1 MQFID
6 NIPVWGAS
14 IDEGAL
20 KQIKTCYYIF
30 GHAALMADHHKGYG
44 VPIGGV
50 IAHETLVSPSGVGYD
65 IGCGNK
71 AVLTDADAADV
82 RRNIGAIMDDIFQ
95 TISFGIGRKNDDE
108 RVDHELFDSSAW
120 SHKAVAPLKEM
131 ARNQLGTVGGGNHYV
146 DLFADEQDRVWIG
159 VHFGSRGLGH
169 KTATFFL
176 QAGGAQ
182 DGMDVP
188 PLV

>member
-1 MQFID
+1 VQIID
-6 NIPVWGAS
+6 NIPVWAAS

-71 AVLTDADAADV
+71 AVLTDAPAEDA
-82 RRNIGAIMDDIFQ
+82 RKNIAKIMDDVFR
-95 TISFGIGRKNDDE
+95 TISFGLARTNRAKWWSTIFSRTTMPGRSP
-108 RVDHELFDSSAW
+108 RART
-120 SHKAVAPLKEM
+120 APP
-131 ARNQLGTVGGGNHYV
+131 GG
-146 DLFADEQDRVWIG
+146 
-159 VHFGSRGLGH
+159 
-169 KTATFFL
+169 
-176 QAGGAQ
+176 
-182 DGMDVP
+182 
-188 PLV
+188 

>member
-1 MQFID
+1 MQIID

-71 AVLTDADAADV
+71 AVLTDVPAEDV
-82 RRNIGAIMDDIFQ
+82 RKNIAKIMDDVFR
-95 TISFGIGRKNDDE
+95 TISFGLARTNRDEVVEHDLFENDDAWQVPRE
-108 RVDHELFDSSAW
+108 RT
-120 SHKAVAPLKEM
+120 APP
-131 ARNQLGTVGGGNHYV
+131 GG
-146 DLFADEQDRVWIG
+146 
-159 VHFGSRGLGH
+159 
-169 KTATFFL
+169 
-176 QAGGAQ
+176 
-182 DGMDVP
+182 
-188 PLV
+188 